1 MKHVRRICAALLAA
15 VVLLPLS
22 FFACRRSFRPS
33 MR

>member
-1 MKHVRRICAALLAA
+1 MKHVRRICAALLA
-15 VVLLPLS
+15 VVVLS